1 METAMTSAEIAGYI
15 DHTILKPQAT
25 KEMVKKICDEAKQYH
40 FASVCVNPCY
50 VKDVAKQLAGSGVA
64 PCCVIGFPLGACTPE
79 AKAYEAKDAVQN
91 GAMEVDMV
99 IHVGAAKDGD
109 WDFVQKDIAG
119 VVQAVA
125 GKAIVKVILE
135 TCLLT
140 DEEKVK
146 ACEAGKAAGAHFVK
160 TSTGFSDGGATTHD
174 VKLMRDAVG
183 DAMGV
188 KASGGVRT
196 YQDAISM
203 IRAGANRLG
212 TSAGADIIKGD

>member
-1 METAMTSAEIAGYI
+1 METAMSPAEIAEYI

-25 KEMVKKICDEAKQYH
+25 KEMVKRICDEAKQYH
-40 FASVCVNPCY
+40 FASVCVNPCH
-50 VKDVAKQLAGSGVA
+50 VNEVAKQLEGSGVA
-64 PCCVIGFPLGACTPE
+64 SCCVIGFPIGACTPE
-79 AKAYEAKDAVQN
+79 AKAYEARDAAKN
-91 GAMEVDMV
+91 GATEVDMV
-99 IHVGAAKDGD
+99 INVGAAKDGD

-146 ACEAGKAAGAHFVK
+146 ACEAGKVAGAHFVK

-183 DAMGV
+183 DTMGV

-196 YQDAISM
+196 YQDAVSM
-203 IRAGANRLG
+203 IRAGASRLG